1 VGSMSQLES
10 AWPVHG
16 SILVADTSSGAVAY
30 LAAGRSSYLDGGI
43 HFYALRPETGEVL
56 EHRVEYSHVPKTGK
70 MPDGDAFN
78 VPGMLADILVGNGT
92 TVWMRRHQ
100 VFGKS
105 KEKQQHVFATGGFR
119 DDTWFNRTTWSVG
132 NANHAQLLVFDQS
145 TAYGIEAFQS
155 TSRAR
160 PFAAGAKGYHLFAKA
175 LKGSKPE
182 RSPDG
187 KKRGRSTGTFLW
199 STYIPI
205 RGNAM
210 ALAGDVLFVAGK
222 PDIVDPNDP
231 LAAFE
236 GRKGGVLC
244 AMSSIDGTKL
254 SQYELESP
262 PVLDGVA
269 AANGRLYVSQM
280 DGSVICFDGR

>member
-1 VGSMSQLES
+1 LES

-16 SILVADTSSGAVAY
+16 SILVDDSSSGSVAY

-43 HFYALRPETGEVL
+43 HFYALRPETGEVI
-56 EHRVEYSHVPKTGK
+56 EHRIEYSGDPETDK
-70 MPDGDAFN
+70 MPEGDSSN
-78 VPGMLADILVGNGT
+78 VPGMLADILVGDGS

-100 VFGKS
+100 VFGQS
-105 KEKQQHVFATGGFR
+105 KKQQHVFATGGFR

-132 NANHAQLLVFDQS
+132 NANHAQLLVFDES
-145 TAYGIEAFQS
+145 AAYGIEAFQS

-160 PFAAGAKGYHLFAKA
+160 VFAAGAKGYHLFAKT

-182 RSPDG
+182 RSSG
-187 KKRGRSTGTFLW
+187 RKKKGAPTRTFLW
-199 STYIPI
+199 STYIPV

-210 ALAGDVLFVAGK
+210 ALAGNVLFVAGT
-222 PDIVDPNDP
+222 PDTIDPGDP

-236 GRKGGVLC
+236 GRRGGVLC
-244 AMSSIDGTKL
+244 AMSAGDGTKL
-254 SQYELESP
+254 YQYKLESP

-269 AANGRLYVSQM
+269 AANGRLYVSGM
-280 DGSVICFDGR
+280 DGVVSCFARSEQ